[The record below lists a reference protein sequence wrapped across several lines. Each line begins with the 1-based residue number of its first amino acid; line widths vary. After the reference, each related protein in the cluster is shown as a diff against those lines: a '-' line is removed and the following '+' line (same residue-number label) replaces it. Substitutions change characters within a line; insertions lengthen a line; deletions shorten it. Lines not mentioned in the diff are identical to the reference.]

1 MQVSSSMLKQHL
13 IDKKKEILADWRN
26 IIFNSYPPDSVQFL
40 KNEHDQFNNPI
51 GSCIMEVTEDIY
63 DGLIENVK
71 IDQLFAALDR
81 IIRIRSVQDYTPSQA
96 IAFMNALKLAIRH
109 KCEDIDRDEN
119 FRDFLDF
126 EARIDRLTFLA
137 FDIYMQC
144 REKIYEIRVNDMK
157 RQSAILFQR
166 SQNIDKNN
174 ES

>member
-1 MQVSSSMLKQHL
+1 MSSMLKQHL
-13 IDKKKEILADWRN
+13 EENKKAILAEWRN

-40 KNEHDQFNNPI
+40 KTERDQFNNPI
-51 GSCIMEVTEDIY
+51 GACIKEVTEEIY
-63 DGLIENVK
+63 DGLLANVT

-109 KCEDIDRDEN
+109 NCEDINSDEN
-119 FRDFLDF
+119 FKEFLDF

-157 RQSAILFQR
+157 RQSAMLFQR
-166 SQNIDKNN
+166 SQNFEKEN
-174 ES
+174 EK